1 MQDTRASLLRTWL
14 FTLLLTLS
22 ACTQVLGDFG
32 MKPGSG
38 PTPPNDAGPADGG
51 PLPQQGPITVNPTMG
66 LVTSEAGR
74 TAQFTIV
81 LKSKPTANV
90 VIPLRSS
97 NTNEGTINRGSVTF
111 SKDNWNAPQTVTV
124 TGVDDTA
131 IDGNKAYSI

>member
-1 MQDTRASLLRTWL
+1 MQDTRGSLLETWL
-14 FTLLLTLS
+14 LTLLLLLTS
-22 ACTQVLGDFG
+22 CTEVLGDFG
-32 MKPGSG
+32 MKPDGG
-38 PTPPNDAGPADGG
+38 PGPILDGGGDGGG
-51 PLPQQGPITVNPTMG
+51 PLPQQGPIIVNPTSG

-111 SKDNWNAPQTVTV
+111 SKDNWSAPQTVTV

-131 IDGNKAYSI
+131 IDGNKP